1 VGLDHADPDR
11 HRKLAIL
18 VASAM
23 LTEAVKAGLGH
34 HWDEMPDY
42 TTVPYLNKM
51 SYGAG
56 FCTTVATAWS
66 KTSFGITLLR
76 LSNGWVRWLVW
87 FIIISVNLV
96 LGFAAAMM
104 WIQCWPI
111 AKLWTWGMPG
121 TCWPL
126 YIVQNYTMFASSK

>member
-1 VGLDHADPDR
+1 
-11 HRKLAIL
+11 
-18 VASAM
+18 M
-23 LTEAVKAGLGH
+23 LTEATKYGLGLH
-34 HWDEMPDY
+34 FEDMDY
-42 TTVPYLNKM
+42 TVPWKVPFVNKM
-51 SYGAG
+51 SYSAG

-76 LSNGWVRWLVW
+76 LSNGWVKWLVW

-111 AKLWTWGMPG
+111 AKLWTYDMPG
-121 TCWPL
+121 TCWPR
-126 YIVQNYTMFASSK
+126 YIVQNYTTFASGR